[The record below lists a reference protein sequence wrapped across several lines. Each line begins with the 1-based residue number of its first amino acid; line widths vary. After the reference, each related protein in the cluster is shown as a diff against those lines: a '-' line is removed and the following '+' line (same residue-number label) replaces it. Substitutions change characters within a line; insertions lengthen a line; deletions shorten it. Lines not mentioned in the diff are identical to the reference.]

1 MAYTAVYS
9 SCAVVKIRP
18 IWESK
23 LHQKFTQNSQSR
35 MLRLSEEAD
44 CVKSLTCTEV
54 MVYWIKVLLKSEE
67 SVLFGRLQVIL
78 NPLIYF
84 IYRNDAMQKRKYY
97 SGKVLV
103 KRKAY

>member
-18 IWESK
+18 IWENK

-35 MLRLSEEAD
+35 MLRSSEEAD

-54 MVYWIKVLLKSEE
+54 MVY
-67 SVLFGRLQVIL
+67 
-78 NPLIYF
+78 
-84 IYRNDAMQKRKYY
+84 
-97 SGKVLV
+97 
-103 KRKAY
+103 